1 MTLSLPNAA
10 RESGNLRKARI
21 RYDKAVTPQERADRL
36 RIFRSELDELEGRKV
51 LELTAEQRAG
61 VDAHIGRTLS
71 ELASQYDVDTSEPER
86 RISWGMRIAS
96 ALGGL
101 ALCAAVA
108 LFFAR
113 YLGVWPTW
121 VQVVTLVT
129 LPVALT
135 LGGEY
140 AARRETSLYYSALI
154 CLVAFAAFVID
165 LKVLGAIFNLA
176 PTPNAFVAW
185 GLFGLALAY
194 HFGLRLLLAAG
205 LVSLMAWITALSSYW
220 RGFWWFDWERRPEE
234 VMIAGLLMAAA
245 PLAFRHSRRP
255 DFPPVYRLV
264 GLLAF
269 FFAVLFLSASGNRSY
284 LPGDSRTIERAY
296 QLFGLG
302 AAGAAVWTGIRWNWN
317 GVVNLGTAF
326 FTLFLFIRLVDWWW
340 EWMPKYLFFLLVG
353 VVALALV
360 AAFKRLRTR
369 MRSAV

>member
-1 MTLSLPNAA
+1 M
-10 RESGNLRKARI
+10 
-21 RYDKAVTPQERADRL
+21 TPQQSADRL
-36 RIFRSELDELEGRKV
+36 RIFRSELDELERRKV
-51 LELTAEQRAG
+51 LELSASQKTA
-61 VDAHIGRTLS
+61 VDEHITRTLS

-96 ALGGL
+96 AVGGL

-113 YLGVWPTW
+113 YLGLWPTW
-121 VQVVTLVT
+121 LQVAAMVA

-135 LGGEY
+135 VGAGY

-154 CLVAFAAFVID
+154 CVVAFAAFVID

-176 PTPNAFVAW
+176 PTPNAFAVW

-194 HFGLRLLLAAG
+194 HFGLRLVLAAG
-205 LVSLMAWITALSSYW
+205 LVSLMAWITASSSYW
-220 RGFWWFDWERRPEE
+220 RGFWWFNWERRPEE
-234 VMIAGLLMAAA
+234 VMVAGLLLVAA
-245 PLAFRHSRRP
+245 PLVFRHVRRP

-269 FFAVLFLSASGNRSY
+269 FFAILYLSASGHRSY
-284 LPGDSRTIERAY
+284 LPADSRTIEHSY
-296 QLFGLG
+296 QLFGL
-302 AAGAAVWTGIRWNWN
+302 AAAAAAVWAGIRCNWT

-369 MRSAV
+369 MRSTA